1 VFGINLGKVVFPT
14 RASWQIFLGEYAE
27 VTGEVV
33 ASWTTLRR
41 GLRGSAGGDAT
52 SQNRRHPEKV
62 LK

>member
-1 VFGINLGKVVFPT
+1 
-14 RASWQIFLGEYAE
+14 LGEYAE
-27 VTGEVV
+27 VPGEVV